1 MTILSDLT
9 DRYVLESISSR
20 VQTYLGWFYAS
31 ETTQLV
37 SDVWL
42 ERGNW
47 NDFYNTYPVETGAVV
62 LKIPISLHVKAK
74 HREHIVWSYKH
85 KIKPKYI

>member
-31 ETTQLV
+31 ETTPLV

-47 NDFYNTYPVETGAVV
+47 NDF
-62 LKIPISLHVKAK
+62 LKHLPCGDRGCCI
-74 HREHIVWSYKH
+74 ENSYQFAR
-85 KIKPKYI
+85 